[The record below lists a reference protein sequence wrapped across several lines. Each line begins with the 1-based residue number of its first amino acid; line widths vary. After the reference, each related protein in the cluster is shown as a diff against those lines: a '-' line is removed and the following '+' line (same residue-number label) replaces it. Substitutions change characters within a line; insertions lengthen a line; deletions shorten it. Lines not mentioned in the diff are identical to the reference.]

1 MKLLIITQV
10 VDSTDPSLGF
20 FHAWIL
26 EFAKTYEKVTVI
38 CLKKGTFDLPKN
50 VQVLS
55 LGKEDS
61 ISKFHY
67 LRRFYKY
74 IWQYRKEYDTVFVH
88 MNPVYVILGWK
99 VWFLLGK
106 KISLWYT
113 HKSVDLKLRLATFLV
128 NIIFTA
134 STESFRIKSKKVKIV
149 GHGIDMTL
157 FSPALEPLSYQS
169 TESFKILV
177 VGRLSSIKR
186 NDRIIDA
193 IIEVTKK
200 GIRVGLVFV
209 GEAITANDIKCKKFL
224 EEKASFVNPP
234 NAITFAGGKAHDA
247 IPRYLQNSHLFVTM
261 SDTGS
266 LDKALLEAL
275 AMGVPVLV
283 TNPAGVEVLVQSGY
297 TEGIFRDTDSLALKI
312 ENIITEYKTYSTH
325 ALAILPPF
333 IKKNHGLQSLIAT
346 ITHLLT

>member
-10 VDSTDPSLGF
+10 VDRTDPTLGF

-26 EFAKTYEKVTVI
+26 EFAKTCEKVTVI
-38 CLKKGTFDLPKN
+38 CLKKGTYDLPNN

-55 LGKEDS
+55 LGKEDA

-74 IWQYRKEYDTVFVH
+74 IWQYRKEYDAVFVH
-88 MNPVYVILGWK
+88 MNPMYVILGWK
-99 VWFLLGK
+99 IWFLLGK

-128 NIIFTA
+128 NMIFTA
-134 STESFRIKSKKVKIV
+134 STESFRIQNKKVKIV
-149 GHGIDMTL
+149 GHGIDTIL
-157 FSPALEPLSYQS
+157 FSPIIKPLSYQPS
-169 TESFKILV
+169 EAFKILV

-200 GIRVGLVFV
+200 GIVVDLVFI
-209 GEAITANDIKCKKFL
+209 GEAITANDIKCKMLL
-224 EEKASFVNPP
+224 EERASFVHSPS
-234 NAITFAGGKAHDA
+234 AITFAGGKAHDA
-247 IPRYLQNSHLFVTM
+247 IPCYLQNSHLFVTM

-275 AMGVPVLV
+275 AIGVPVLV
-283 TNPAGVEVLVQSGY
+283 NNPAGVEVLLQCGY
-297 TEGIFRDTDSLALKI
+297 TEGIFRDTESLALRI
-312 ENIITEYKTYSTH
+312 ENIITEYGTYSAH

-333 IKKNHGLQSLIAT
+333 IKKNHGLQNLIAT
-346 ITHLLT
+346 ITHLLS